1 MNKDKL
7 MVISIASLLVVGLL
21 FLYISMFGEERDGNY
36 PLPVALACI
45 FVANS
50 LVLVRNKKRNKN
62 NNI

>member
-7 MVISIASLLVVGLL
+7 LVISIASLLVVGLV
-21 FLYISMFGEERDGNY
+21 FLCISMFGEKREDNH

>member
-7 MVISIASLLVVGLL
+7 LVISIASLLVVGLV
-21 FLYISMFGEERDGNY
+21 FLCISMFGEKRDGNY
-36 PLPVALACI
+36 PLPVALASI

>member
-7 MVISIASLLVVGLL
+7 LVISIASLLVVGLL
-21 FLYISMFGEERDGNY
+21 FLCISMFGEKRDGNH

-62 NNI
+62 NNV